1 MGTSEKRK
9 EFSFYLLLLFTTAL
23 MVTSHYGQTKSFV
36 LEKEEEQERQ
46 EKDSRLW
53 RMKCAILRL
62 RAPRPLRAGKQRIF

>member
-46 EKDSRLW
+46 EKDL
-53 RMKCAILRL
+53 M
-62 RAPRPLRAGKQRIF
+62 